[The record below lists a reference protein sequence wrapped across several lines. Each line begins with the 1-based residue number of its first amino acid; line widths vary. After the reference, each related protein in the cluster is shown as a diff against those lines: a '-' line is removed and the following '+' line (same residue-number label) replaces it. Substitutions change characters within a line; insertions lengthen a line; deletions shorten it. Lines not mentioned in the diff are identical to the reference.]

1 MCVEGKEIEAL
12 SSKSVLVVVVVPAG
26 CVPAPP
32 KKKKKKKKKVFSSES
47 NLIMHNIRASE
58 GRNSINS
65 YTSFEL
71 NSRQIQREKCKMYL
85 INECV
90 SNIIVR

>member
-32 KKKKKKKKKVFSSES
+32 KKKKKKKVFSSES

>member
-1 MCVEGKEIEAL
+1 M
-12 SSKSVLVVVVVPAG
+12 SSKSVLVVVVVVLAG

-32 KKKKKKKKKVFSSES
+32 EKKKKKKVFSSES

-58 GRNSINS
+58 GRNTINS

-71 NSRQIQREKCKMYL
+71 NSRQTQREKCKMYL

>member
-12 SSKSVLVVVVVPAG
+12 SSKSVLVVVVVVLAG

-32 KKKKKKKKKVFSSES
+32 KKKKKKKVFSSES

-58 GRNSINS
+58 GRNTINS

>member
-12 SSKSVLVVVVVPAG
+12 SSKSVLVVVVVVPAG

-32 KKKKKKKKKVFSSES
+32 KKKKKVFSSES

>member
-12 SSKSVLVVVVVPAG
+12 SSKSVLVVVVVVPAG

-32 KKKKKKKKKVFSSES
+32 KKKKKKKVFSSES

-90 SNIIVR
+90 SNIRVG

>member
-32 KKKKKKKKKVFSSES
+32 ETKKKVFSSES

-71 NSRQIQREKCKMYL
+71 NSRQTQREKCKMYL